1 MGLFSDLTKTQLI
14 AATKNQIIWRQIMK
28 IIIGIFLALQLI
40 LIPLSIEAQPLSD
53 ITLEQLKGATK
64 EQIISRINDKLN
76 SMTKRQIIEW
86 IWTIRAI
93 AIADNVF
100 PDESIAVDG
109 KNGQISRLEV
119 FRDIL
124 GNKLK
129 STNLEWSYY
138 PSGPVDIIT
147 ITEMDATDKIISVK
161 KLKHYTDGRQPH
173 WIK

>member
-1 MGLFSDLTKTQLI
+1 MGTLLDLTQDQLRQ
-14 AATKNQIIWRQIMK
+14 ATKTQIIWRQTMK

-53 ITLEQLKGATK
+53 ITLEQLKSATK

-86 IWTIRAI
+86 IWTIRAM

-100 PDESIAVDG
+100 PDSPIAIDG

-124 GNKLK
+124 GNKIK
-129 STNLEWSYY
+129 STKTEWSYY
-138 PSGPVDIIT
+138 FSGPVDIII
-147 ITEMDATDKIISVK
+147 ITEMDQNNKVISVK
-161 KLKHYTDGRQPH
+161 KLKHYTDGRQPG